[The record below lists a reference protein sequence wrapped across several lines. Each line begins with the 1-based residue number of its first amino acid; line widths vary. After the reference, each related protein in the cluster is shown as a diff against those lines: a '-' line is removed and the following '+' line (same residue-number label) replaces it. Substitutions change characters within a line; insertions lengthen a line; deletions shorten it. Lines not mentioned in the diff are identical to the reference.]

1 MKLMVIL
8 GTPKTF
14 GITHSLA
21 ETAMATASEC
31 GIEGTLV
38 KLSDLELDNCRMC
51 DDGWGIC
58 FKDHI
63 CAFGEKDGFN
73 QLQEKVAQADA
84 YVYITPVYWGEISEG
99 MKNFLDRLRRC
110 QATKRW
116 DTDKSAKS
124 YLVGKPSILVANAG
138 GGGAGTV
145 SALKQLERA
154 VEQMLGDE
162 QPRERVGI
170 FDYISVN
177 RWNQEYKR
185 EALKQA
191 IKEMVSYYKDKEKKP
206 PEQIINSKWSDI
218 PSP

>member
-1 MKLMVIL
+1 MKLMVIS

-21 ETAMATASEC
+21 KTAMATAREC
-31 GIEGTLV
+31 GIDGTLIN
-38 KLSDLELDNCRMC
+38 LSELELDKCHMC

-63 CAFGEKDGFN
+63 CAFGKKDGFN

-116 DTDKSAKS
+116 DKDKSVKS
-124 YLVGKPSILVANAG
+124 CLIDKPSILVANAG
-138 GGGAGTV
+138 GGGAGTLN
-145 SALKQLERA
+145 ALKQLERA
-154 VEQMLGDE
+154 VEQMSGDE

-191 IKEMVSYYKDKEKKP
+191 IKEMVSYFNDKEKRP
-206 PEQIINSKWSDI
+206 PEQIINSKWSDVS
-218 PSP
+218 SP

>member
-1 MKLMVIL
+1 MKLMVIS

-14 GITHSLA
+14 GITHSLV
-21 ETAMATASEC
+21 ETAMTTAKEC
-31 GIEGTLV
+31 GAQGTLLN
-38 KLSDLELDNCRMC
+38 LSELDLDHCHMC

-73 QLQEKVAQADA
+73 QLQEKVAHADA
-84 YVYITPVYWGEISEG
+84 YVYITPVYWGEVSEG

-116 DTDKSAKS
+116 DKDQSLKS
-124 YLVGKPSILVANAG
+124 YLAGKPSILVANAG
-138 GGGAGTV
+138 GGGAGIP
-145 SALKQLERA
+145 SSFKQLERA
-154 VEQMLGDE
+154 IEQMSGDE

-170 FDYISVN
+170 FDYIGVN

-185 EALKQA
+185 EALRQA
-191 IKEMVSYYKDKEKKP
+191 IKEMVSYFEDKEKKP
-206 PEQIINSKWSDI
+206 PEQIINSKWLDT